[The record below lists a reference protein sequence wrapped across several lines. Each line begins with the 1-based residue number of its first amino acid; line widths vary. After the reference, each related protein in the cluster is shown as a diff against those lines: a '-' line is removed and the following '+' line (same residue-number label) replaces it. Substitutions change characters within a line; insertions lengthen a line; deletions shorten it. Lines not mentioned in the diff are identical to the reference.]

1 MGVKIMDFTKLNKNT
16 FEKIEWNVDTK
27 DFTFKKLSDFYKYGV
42 TTVRVFGFFF
52 TKSTEYG
59 LQPVAIARNCFINL
73 PKHKKDVI
81 SDMLKNADC
90 VSAIKNGECSL
101 KLREYKSKY
110 GKTCYDFDFI
120 NTPQVLT
127 ETPKATDA
135 TPTTET
141 TDATE
146 TTEKQPDIF

>member
-1 MGVKIMDFTKLNKNT
+1 MDFTKYNKNT
-16 FEKIEWNVDTK
+16 FEKIEWNVNTSG
-27 DFTFKKLSDFYKYGV
+27 FTFRKLSDFYCQGIK
-42 TTVRVFGFFF
+42 TIQVFGFFF
-52 TKSTEYG
+52 TKSENYG
-59 LQPVAIARNCFINL
+59 LQPVAITKECLVNL
-73 PKHKKDVI
+73 PTHKKDII
-81 SDMLKNADC
+81 SDMLKNAEC

-120 NTPQVLT
+120 D
-127 ETPKATDA
+127 TPK
-135 TPTTET
+135 TET

>member
-1 MGVKIMDFTKLNKNT
+1 MDFTKLNKNT

-27 DFTFKKLSDFYKYGV
+27 DFTFKKLSDFYNMGV
-42 TTVRVFGFFF
+42 KTVRIFGFFF
-52 TKSTEYG
+52 TKSEEYG
-59 LQPVAIARNCFINL
+59 LQPVAIARNCLINL
-73 PKHKKDVI
+73 PKHKKDTI

-90 VSAIKNGECSL
+90 VNAIKNGECSL

-120 NTPQVLT
+120 NTPQVLS
-127 ETPKATDA
+127 ETPKA
-135 TPTTET
+135 TET

>member
-1 MGVKIMDFTKLNKNT
+1 MDFTKLNKNT

-27 DFTFKKLSDFYKYGV
+27 DFTFKKLSDFYNMGV
-42 TTVRVFGFFF
+42 KTVRVFGFFF

-73 PKHKKDVI
+73 PKHKKDTI

-90 VSAIKNGECSL
+90 VSAIKNGDCTL

-120 NTPQVLT
+120 NTPKAT
-127 ETPKATDA
+127 ET
-135 TPTTET
+135 
-141 TDATE
+141 TE

>member
-1 MGVKIMDFTKLNKNT
+1 MDFTKLNKNT

-27 DFTFKKLSDFYKYGV
+27 DFTFKKLSDFYNYGIKA
-42 TTVRVFGFFF
+42 VRVFGFFF

-59 LQPVAIARNCFINL
+59 LQPVAIARNCLINL
-73 PKHKKDVI
+73 PKHKTDTI

-90 VSAIKNGECSL
+90 VSAIKNGDCTL

-120 NTPQVLT
+120 N
-127 ETPKATDA
+127 TPKATDA

>member
-1 MGVKIMDFTKLNKNT
+1 MDFTKLNKNT
-16 FEKIEWNVDTK
+16 FEKIEWNVNTNG
-27 DFTFKKLSDFYKYGV
+27 FTFKKLSDFYNQGIKV
-42 TTVRVFGFFF
+42 ITVFGFFF
-52 TKSTEYG
+52 TKSENYG
-59 LQPVAIARNCFINL
+59 LQPVAIGSDCLINL
-73 PKHKKDVI
+73 PTHKKDII

-90 VSAIKNGECSL
+90 VSAIKNGDCSL

-120 NTPQVLT
+120 NTP
-127 ETPKATDA
+127 ETTDA

>member
-1 MGVKIMDFTKLNKNT
+1 MDFTKLNKNT

-27 DFTFKKLSDFYKYGV
+27 EFTFKKLSDFYNMGV
-42 TTVRVFGFFF
+42 KTVRVFGFFF
-52 TKSTEYG
+52 TKSEEYG

-90 VSAIKNGECSL
+90 VSAIKNGDCTL

-120 NTPQVLT
+120 NTSQVLT

-141 TDATE
+141 T
-146 TTEKQPDIF
+146 EKQPDIF